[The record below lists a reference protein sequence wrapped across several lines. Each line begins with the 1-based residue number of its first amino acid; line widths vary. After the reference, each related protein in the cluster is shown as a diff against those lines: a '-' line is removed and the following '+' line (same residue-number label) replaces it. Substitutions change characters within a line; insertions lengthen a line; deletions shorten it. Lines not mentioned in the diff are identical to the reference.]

1 MVLKLKGILGLY
13 LTRGGIVGLNFITLL
28 TIAAIMPKAEFGN
41 FVFLWAFVQ
50 VLSSVAGVGGPPY
63 LLREGSVRQGN
74 PEKGLS
80 RNEAI
85 KISLI
90 WPFCILFLMSLIAV
104 MLFDNFLDSFGSA
117 KTSYKSCIIF
127 LSAYLIILTINSA
140 IPFRLNGRVELAM
153 FIRDGAPHIIL
164 LSSAFLA
171 KHFFVLDAIS
181 ILLLFNIISAMFVTI
196 LVIWITQLEAPL
208 WRETTSTSGAG
219 SGQIYFWGSNVLSKL
234 TAQIDIIIGGYFLT
248 SVDLGQYQILKRLT
262 NLLMLPQVIA
272 NWLVIVRIGK
282 SFAQRKYED
291 VQAACHT
298 SLIMSFFP
306 ALLILVVLA
315 FIFPII
321 QNVYDLPEGGY
332 IWKVF
337 FFLGLGNLISVACGM
352 NFTVASQ
359 CGQESQIMLVKII
372 GIVVVSL
379 IILMFTDSLTG
390 VSLAGAVFS
399 SIAISNIYL
408 YVIILNRLK
417 IDTSIL
423 SLIRRKKN
431 YDNI

>member
-181 ILLLFNIISAMFVTI
+181 ILLLFNICLLYTSPSPRDQRGSRMPSSA
-196 LVIWITQLEAPL
+196 
-208 WRETTSTSGAG
+208 
-219 SGQIYFWGSNVLSKL
+219 
-234 TAQIDIIIGGYFLT
+234 
-248 SVDLGQYQILKRLT
+248 
-262 NLLMLPQVIA
+262 
-272 NWLVIVRIGK
+272 
-282 SFAQRKYED
+282 
-291 VQAACHT
+291 
-298 SLIMSFFP
+298 
-306 ALLILVVLA
+306 
-315 FIFPII
+315 
-321 QNVYDLPEGGY
+321 
-332 IWKVF
+332 
-337 FFLGLGNLISVACGM
+337 
-352 NFTVASQ
+352 
-359 CGQESQIMLVKII
+359 
-372 GIVVVSL
+372 
-379 IILMFTDSLTG
+379 
-390 VSLAGAVFS
+390 
-399 SIAISNIYL
+399 
-408 YVIILNRLK
+408 
-417 IDTSIL
+417 
-423 SLIRRKKN
+423 
-431 YDNI
+431 